1 MTEYISDHE
10 DFYNYDDDY
19 EFYED
24 TYYFDELIEDA
35 ETKNQFPGSS
45 VLIISVLIVGFLLF
59 MYFANLGVV
68 STKAAE
74 LTDVGI
80 VDTNNSSGESEIIG
94 SANRAISAVFSPEVQ
109 HWEPQ
114 IKKWSQDFGL
124 DANLIATIIQIE
136 SCGYPAARSHAG
148 AAGLFQVM
156 PFHFQAGEDSYDI
169 DTNAYRGLTYLRQ
182 VFTTRDGNVRLTMA
196 GYNGGI
202 AGTSRPEGQWPNETR
217 RYVYWGTGI
226 YDDAVSGK
234 ATSPRL
240 TEWLNSGGGS
250 LCRKASEHLG
260 ASY

>member
-1 MTEYISDHE
+1 MTEYISDQE
-10 DFYNYDDDY
+10 YYYFDDDY
-19 EFYED
+19 EFD
-24 TYYFDELIEDA
+24 DDAYYFDELIEDA
-35 ETKNQFPGSS
+35 KTRKQFPGSS
-45 VLIISVLIVGFLLF
+45 VVIISVLFVGFLLF
-59 MYFANLGVV
+59 MYFANLSVDT
-68 STKAAE
+68 TKAAE
-74 LTDVGI
+74 LTDDEI
-80 VDTNNSSGESEIIG
+80 VNPVEFSNDVEMLNE
-94 SANRAISAVFSPEVQ
+94 ANRAIAAVFSPEVQ

-114 IKKWSQDFGL
+114 IKKWSKDFGL
-124 DANLIATIIQIE
+124 DANLIATILQIE

-156 PFHFQAGEDSYDI
+156 PFHFQPGEDSYDI

-226 YDDAVSGK
+226 YEDAVTGNT
-234 ATSPRL
+234 TSPRL
-240 TEWLNSGGGS
+240 AEWMESGGSS
-250 LCRKASEHLG
+250 LCRQAREHLT

>member
-1 MTEYISDHE
+1 MTEYISDQE
-10 DFYNYDDDY
+10 YYYFDDDY
-19 EFYED
+19 EFD
-24 TYYFDELIEDA
+24 DDAYYFDELIVDA
-35 ETKNQFPGSS
+35 ETKNRFPGSS
-45 VLIISVLIVGFLLF
+45 VLIISVIIVGFLLF
-59 MYFANLGVV
+59 VYFANIGVD

-74 LTDVGI
+74 LTDVEM
-80 VDTNNSSGESEIIG
+80 VNPNNLSGEGELIG
-94 SANRAISAVFSPEVQ
+94 SADRAISAVFSPEVQ
-109 HWEPQ
+109 YWEPQ

-124 DANLIATIIQIE
+124 DPNLIATIIQVE

-226 YDDAVSGK
+226 YEDAVSGN
-234 ATSPRL
+234 TISPRL
-240 TEWLNSGGGS
+240 AEWMESGGSS
-250 LCRKASEHLG
+250 LCRKASEHLA